1 MGYLFN
7 FDVNDGFFLIALFSW
22 SVYYLGTG
30 TKLGF
35 TLPLTGLPKMISFW
49 VIMVFTW

>member
-30 TKLGF
+30 TKWA
-35 TLPLTGLPKMISFW
+35 ISRRGVKLIFRRGEKSG
-49 VIMVFTW
+49 M

>member
-30 TKLGF
+30 TKGV
-35 TLPLTGLPKMISFW
+35 ISRRGEKSG
-49 VIMVFTW
+49 M